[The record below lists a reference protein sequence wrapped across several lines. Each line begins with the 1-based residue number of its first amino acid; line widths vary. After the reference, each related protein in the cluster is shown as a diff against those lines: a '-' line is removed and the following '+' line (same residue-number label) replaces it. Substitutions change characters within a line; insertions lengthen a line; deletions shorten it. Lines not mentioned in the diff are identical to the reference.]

1 MKFSQLAIFMS
12 LSFALG
18 IGVMSV
24 LQSNK
29 ESSNKTAPKPSQN
42 LSERKGV
49 IGENNIPTSLN
60 TKNSISSKP
69 KTPKINQLETKIES
83 DEPAGP
89 EEAFA
94 KLLNSPE
101 ARSLMKGFAGAMSR
115 GADRMIAAEME
126 SQKEKLGLSDVQV
139 DSIKG
144 KMVTMIEE
152 ETKKFQSELDDNN
165 KSFGEI
171 MQSQGE
177 FWEKNEP
184 RINALLKEELNDEQ
198 YAKYERNQL
207 VEKTE
212 NIQKRA
218 NWELERMDSLDLSEE
233 QEDQVFGILVQK
245 SSQFDESMEIEGIS
259 SELPEAAR
267 SQDVSKEDAIRSILN
282 TEQLD
287 KYNDKIENGGYGR
300 GGRGRGPWGRRGF
313 GG

>member
-1 MKFSQLAIFMS
+1 MKFSQLAIFMG

-24 LQSNK
+24 FQSNEK
-29 ESSNKTAPKPSQN
+29 SSNKTLPKPSQN
-42 LSERKGV
+42 LNERKEA
-49 IGENNIPTSLN
+49 IGENNISTSLN

-69 KTPKINQLETKIES
+69 KTPKINQLETEVES

-89 EEAFA
+89 EEAFT

-126 SQKEKLGLSDVQV
+126 SQKEKLGLSDEQV
-139 DSIKG
+139 GSIKG
-144 KMVTMIEE
+144 KMVSMIEE
-152 ETKKFQSELDDNN
+152 ETKKFQSELDDDS

-184 RINALLKEELNDEQ
+184 QINALLKEELNDEQ

-212 NIQKRA
+212 GIQKRA
-218 NWELERMDSLDLSEE
+218 NWELERMDSLGLSEE

-259 SELPEAAR
+259 SELPENAR
-267 SQDVSKEDAIRSILN
+267 SNDVSKEDAIRSILN
-282 TEQLD
+282 TEQLE
-287 KYNDKIENGGYGR
+287 KYNDKIDNGGYGR

>member
-1 MKFSQLAIFMS
+1 MKFSQLAIFMG

-24 LQSNK
+24 FQSNK
-29 ESSNKTAPKPSQN
+29 ESSNKTSPQPPQK
-42 LSERKGV
+42 LSEGKDT
-49 IGENNIPTSLN
+49 IGENNISTSLN

-69 KTPKINQLETKIES
+69 KIPKINKLETKIES

-126 SQKEKLGLSDVQV
+126 SQKEKLGLSDEQV
-139 DSIKG
+139 GSIKG
-144 KMVTMIEE
+144 KMVSMIEE
-152 ETKKFQSELDDNN
+152 ETKKFQSELDDDS

-184 RINALLKEELNDEQ
+184 QINALLKEELNDEQ

-218 NWELERMDSLDLSEE
+218 NWELERMDSLGLSEE

-267 SQDVSKEDAIRSILN
+267 SNDVTKEDAIRSILN
-282 TEQLD
+282 TEQLE
-287 KYNDKIENGGYGR
+287 KYNDKMENGGYGR

>member
-1 MKFSQLAIFMS
+1 MKFSQLAIFMG

-24 LQSNK
+24 FQSNEK
-29 ESSNKTAPKPSQN
+29 SSNKTVPKPSQN
-42 LSERKGV
+42 LNERKEA
-49 IGENNIPTSLN
+49 IGENNISTSLN
-60 TKNSISSKP
+60 TKNSIPSKP
-69 KTPKINQLETKIES
+69 KTPKINQLETEVES

-89 EEAFA
+89 EEAFT

-126 SQKEKLGLSDVQV
+126 SQKEKLGLSDEQV
-139 DSIKG
+139 GSIKG
-144 KMVTMIEE
+144 KMVSMIEE
-152 ETKKFQSELDDNN
+152 ETKKFQSELDDDS

-171 MQSQGE
+171 MKSQGE

-184 RINALLKEELNDEQ
+184 QINALLKEELNDEQ

-212 NIQKRA
+212 GIQKRA
-218 NWELERMDSLDLSEE
+218 NWELERMDSLGLSEE

-259 SELPEAAR
+259 SELPENAR
-267 SQDVSKEDAIRSILN
+267 SNDVSKEDAIRSILN
-282 TEQLD
+282 TEQLE
-287 KYNDKIENGGYGR
+287 KYNDKIDNGGYGR

-313 GG
+313 GS